1 MKDGNVK
8 LDAVFMKEFEGC
20 EGSYE
25 QDKYLTAEELMKEN
39 ITGYVSNKK
48 KNMNANDVLLLG
60 QPIIEGYRKPKISVL
75 GSFGDSD
82 RYVIPGKYVLLYFP
96 IHKKS
101 FKVDLNRF
109 AICIDGKITLETDDL
124 VSIHN
129 LYERMTTAEF
139 IMENHDVP
147 EDMAL
152 DLAERIRELMDDYDF
167 TETEAIDKILY
178 NK

>member
-1 MKDGNVK
+1 MIK
-8 LDAVFMKEFEGC
+8 LDAVFMKEYEGC

-25 QDKYLTAEELMKEN
+25 KDKYLTADELLKEN
-39 ITGYVSNKK
+39 IIGHVSEKK
-48 KNMNANDVLLLG
+48 EMDANDVLLLG

-75 GSFGDSD
+75 GSFGKSDTNED

-101 FKVDLNRF
+101 FVVDMDRF
-109 AICIDGKITLETDDL
+109 AIHIDGKVTLETGDL

-129 LYERMTTAEF
+129 LYERMTIAEF
-139 IMENHDVP
+139 IMENHNVP
-147 EDMAL
+147 KDKAL
-152 DLAERIRELMDDYDF
+152 DLAKRIRELIDDYDF